1 MQETEKR
8 RREEETRMWA
18 LILQHLLV
26 TWPWT
31 SFPISLILTKCK
43 LILDP
48 LLTPSPVTNLEK
60 SNWKRKAAKSVLI
73 SNKFTLPVNT
83 GNSSFDGGVCVCVC
97 VCVCVAQSCLT
108 LCGQV
113 DCCLPGSSVNG
124 ILQTRMM
131 HFYGTLPEISSS
143 STTLSCS
150 FILFQCFLHFIQCLS
165 YYLPSS
171 GAERCMSKCK
181 FLSVRVLIKWSNL
194 SLFAHRLWFRCES
207 PHSKPHFIFSFK
219 IFFLKQI
226 LTTFPTLVII
236 KYEKW
241 ILPQSWPTI
250 ATNCCIH
257 INSTVVESSLQSQRG
272 SDRSLAIP
280 PSL

>member
-97 VCVCVAQSCLT
+97 VCVCVRVC
-108 LCGQV
+108 
-113 DCCLPGSSVNG
+113 SSVVSDSLWPSGLLPARLLCQWDSPDKNDAFLWNPPRN
-124 ILQTRMM
+124 IFQQHHFVLQLYSFPVFLT
-131 HFYGTLPEISSS
+131 FYTM
-143 STTLSCS
+143 S
-150 FILFQCFLHFIQCLS
+150 FIL
-165 YYLPSS
+165 SS
-171 GAERCMSKCK
+171 
-181 FLSVRVLIKWSNL
+181 
-194 SLFAHRLWFRCES
+194 
-207 PHSKPHFIFSFK
+207 
-219 IFFLKQI
+219 FFWGWNMHVKM
-226 LTTFPTLVII
+226 
-236 KYEKW
+236 
-241 ILPQSWPTI
+241 
-250 ATNCCIH
+250 
-257 INSTVVESSLQSQRG
+257 
-272 SDRSLAIP
+272 
-280 PSL
+280 